1 MNNGQILYLYD
12 AKMCNPNGD
21 PDEENRPRM
30 DYERDLNLVSDL
42 RLKRYIRDYCLLQN
56 MGLYVQKI
64 DDKPVTSEDRL
75 ADFWKDEK
83 HLDFDKILDAFIDIR
98 MFGATVTAKDNNQ
111 SFTGP
116 IQFNWGYSL
125 NKVALQESSITSH
138 FASKSG
144 NQQGAIGKDYRV
156 RYSLI
161 AFSGVISGHRAGK
174 THLKDGDIDVLDQAM
189 VNAIPLLATRSKIGQ
204 YPRFYLRV
212 ELKDDQ
218 SVLRDLRSYIKLED
232 DSDGLRDISECVLD
246 VTALDAYLHQKKDI
260 IQSIHYYTDDALKLK
275 SGGQE
280 TTAEALLAGFQTVRL
295 S

>member
-98 MFGATVTAKDNNQ
+98 MFGATVTAKTTINPSQAPSNL
-111 SFTGP
+111 
-116 IQFNWGYSL
+116 I
-125 NKVALQESSITSH
+125 
-138 FASKSG
+138 
-144 NQQGAIGKDYRV
+144 GAIP
-156 RYSLI
+156 S
-161 AFSGVISGHRAGK
+161 
-174 THLKDGDIDVLDQAM
+174 
-189 VNAIPLLATRSKIGQ
+189 TRSPSRKAASPPI
-204 YPRFYLRV
+204 
-212 ELKDDQ
+212 
-218 SVLRDLRSYIKLED
+218 
-232 DSDGLRDISECVLD
+232 
-246 VTALDAYLHQKKDI
+246 
-260 IQSIHYYTDDALKLK
+260 
-275 SGGQE
+275 
-280 TTAEALLAGFQTVRL
+280 LLPSRGTSREP
-295 S
+295 